1 MATDARLQTG
11 FWVGAYRM
19 RLEFQNIPVFVRHKG
34 DENAGAVLV
43 KLNTL
48 DGSAQVFQR
57 GFAFDGP
64 RGWEVLAKGEDA
76 VVEAAIAAGAGSAE
90 VSRAVGRVA
99 ARYGISD
106 WEALPATRAAIA
118 AGYASRTSTLR
129 KSES

>member
-76 VVEAAIAAGAGSAE
+76 VVEAAIA
-90 VSRAVGRVA
+90 
-99 ARYGISD
+99 
-106 WEALPATRAAIA
+106 RAASRDPDLWVLEIEDA
-118 AGYASRTSTLR
+118 AGRTLLD
-129 KSES
+129 EAGLAD